1 MEGEY
6 TMKSWQ
12 FKVIQVLGIVSLIL
26 LCKGLDATQWAVFI
40 IVVLAIMCASYGDG
54 LRERAKIYEDIWA
67 EEATGLL
74 THAIELYL
82 EDHVDELTDGNL
94 SGIIKFK
101 KHMKQRHADVQRQRR
116 EILEGGKD
124 ETSSN

>member
-12 FKVIQVLGIVSLIL
+12 FKVIQALGIVSLIL

-54 LRERAKIYEDIWA
+54 LRERAKIYEDIFNGIKDA
-67 EEATGLL
+67 QEELR
-74 THAIELYL
+74 
-82 EDHVDELTDGNL
+82 
-94 SGIIKFK
+94 K
-101 KHMKQRHADVQRQRR
+101 

-124 ETSSN
+124 ESHSN

>member
-1 MEGEY
+1 MGFDP
-6 TMKSWQ
+6 WP
-12 FKVIQVLGIVSLIL
+12 LG
-26 LCKGLDATQWAVFI
+26 T
-40 IVVLAIMCASYGDG
+40 
-54 LRERAKIYEDIWA
+54 

-82 EDHVDELTDGNL
+82 EDHVDELTVGNL